1 MATLKQPVPLYRL
14 KPYLTIST
22 DTLTLDVG
30 KKCPKL
36 HSLLFANHVFDV
48 VTTLPRQHALQSLT
62 FLFRRSFDDILGRRA
77 ARRYQQLKALLAS
90 SSNVV
95 APPHS
100 GHGGVGS
107 PYATVPV
114 KMPNTLVQMS

>member
-1 MATLKQPVPLYRL
+1 MAVPKQ
-14 KPYLTIST
+14 
-22 DTLTLDVG
+22 
-30 KKCPKL
+30 
-36 HSLLFANHVFDV
+36 LLFANHVFDV
-48 VTTLPRQHALQSLT
+48 ATTLPRSLT
-62 FLFRRSFDDILGRRA
+62 FLFRRSFDNILGRRA
-77 ARRYQQLKALLAS
+77 VRRYRQLKALLAS